1 MSKIINLVK
10 IIDFT
15 NFFQSI
21 KKRVYKKSPI

>member
-1 MSKIINLVK
+1 MSEIINLVK

-15 NFFQSI
+15 NFVQAI